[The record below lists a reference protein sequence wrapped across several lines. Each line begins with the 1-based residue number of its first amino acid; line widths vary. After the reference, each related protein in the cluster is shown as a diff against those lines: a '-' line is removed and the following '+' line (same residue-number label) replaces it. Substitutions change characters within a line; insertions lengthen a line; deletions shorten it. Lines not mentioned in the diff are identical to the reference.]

1 MIAIVIDNQITNTGD
16 IKDLFPNTLFPD
28 TGVPQGFKTENN
40 IVDIVNLKSCDEN
53 TEHLETTDPYLE
65 DGVVYSVRVVT
76 NSDEYNAERVAHQWE
91 KNRMKRNTLLGYSD
105 WTQLSDVSGI
115 DKTAWATYR
124 QQLRD
129 ITTQADPFNITWP
142 TKPS

>member
-1 MIAIVIDNQITNTGD
+1 MIAIVIDNEITNTGD

-40 IVDIVNLKSCDEN
+40 IVDVVNSRSFDEN
-53 TEHLETTDPYLE
+53 TEHLEASDPYLE
-65 DGVVYSVRVVT
+65 GGVVYSVRVVT
-76 NSDEYNAERVAHQWE
+76 NSDEYNDERTS
-91 KNRMKRNTLLGYSD
+91 NRWVKVRFERDELLACSD
-105 WTQLSDVSGI
+105 WTQLPDVSNV

>member
-1 MIAIVIDNQITNTGD
+1 MIAIVQNNEIVKTGTLQS
-16 IKDLFPNTLFPD
+16 LFPNTCFPM
-28 TGVPQGFKTENN
+28 TGPSDAWKSDNN
-40 IVDIVNLKSCDEN
+40 VLDVTGYREFNES
-53 TEHLETTDPYLE
+53 TQHLETSDPYL
-65 DGVVYSVRVVT
+65 DSGVVYSVRVVT
-76 NSDEYNAERVAHQWE
+76 NSDEYNAERTSNRWE
-91 KNRMKRNTLLGYSD
+91 KVRFERDQLLTSSD
-105 WTQLSDVSGI
+105 WTQLSDVSNV

>member
-1 MIAIVIDNQITNTGD
+1 MIAIVQNNEIVNTGTLQS
-16 IKDLFPNTLFPD
+16 LFPNVCFPR
-28 TGVPQGFKTENN
+28 TGPNDAWKTDNGV
-40 IVDIVNLKSCDEN
+40 VDIVYTRSFDAA
-53 TEHLETTDPYLE
+53 TQHLETVDAYLE

-76 NSDEYNAERVAHQWE
+76 NSDEYNAERASAQWGSV
-91 KNRMKRNTLLGYSD
+91 RNERDMYLQESD
-105 WTQLSDVSGI
+105 WTQLSDVSSV

>member
-1 MIAIVIDNQITNTGD
+1 MIAIVQNNKIVNTGTLRS
-16 IKDLFPNTLFPD
+16 LFPNVCFPR
-28 TGVPQGFKTENN
+28 TGPNDEWKAENGV
-40 IVDIVNLKSCDEN
+40 VDIVNTRSFDE
-53 TEHLETTDPYLE
+53 TTQHLETVDAYLE
-65 DGVVYSVRVVT
+65 GGVVYSVRVVT
-76 NSDEYNAERVAHQWE
+76 NSDEYNA
-91 KNRMKRNTLLGYSD
+91 KRNSDEWLHIRSMRDLYLKECD
-105 WTQLSDVSGI
+105 WTQLPDVSSV

>member
-1 MIAIVIDNQITNTGD
+1 MIAIVQDNKIVNTGTLRS
-16 IKDLFPNTLFPD
+16 LFPNVCFPR
-28 TGVPQGFKTENN
+28 TGPNDSWKTVNGV
-40 IVDIVNLKSCDEN
+40 VDIVNTRSFDEA
-53 TEHLETTDPYLE
+53 TQHLETVDAYLE
-65 DGVVYSVRVVT
+65 DGVVYSVRAVT
-76 NSDEYNAERVAHQWE
+76 NSDDYNTQRSATEWTEVRSLRDMYLQE
-91 KNRMKRNTLLGYSD
+91 SD
-105 WTQLSDVSGI
+105 WTQLPDVSNV